1 VKGELNENRSLD
13 RTVLLLLLAIT
24 LFGAAAR
31 WLPVRDVLWLD
42 ELHTSWVVSGKL
54 SEVAPRAAMGN
65 QSPVYF
71 YGVWGVTQLFG
82 QSELTLRVISLI
94 AGVLL
99 IPATFLLAARWTGS
113 PIAGLAAA
121 ALVAIER
128 EFLFYST
135 EARPYALAQLVGVIQ
150 VACFARSYE
159 FCKRCDTST
168 QARWSDRLAM
178 IASSVVLFY
187 LHYTTALLFIAE
199 AVAFVIM
206 LAVMTIQSRDFV
218 AVARRRG
225 MNFVID
231 FAIVTVCCLPA
242 LPALFAIAERR
253 QQWDDL
259 RMSLPVGG
267 VWRAMAVCIALPAI
281 LASVATLP
289 RVLLKRRPFANT
301 PQAGAVIIA
310 LTWLFV
316 PGLAIVLLKRYG
328 WANLIHLR
336 YIIVTA
342 VAPMVFAALI
352 CALAVGR
359 RAQGLITVTII
370 LAALFTSPWLA
381 SVMRGEPAIP
391 DRNEDWQAA
400 VEMINDS
407 EASKDEPVFVCS
419 GLVEDG
425 FLAESDNS
433 DFHEYCLFAVSG
445 VYSIERSSREVY
457 AIPTSLYPR
466 LNADHTQEVVSAGGA
481 WLVVRV
487 HAGPI
492 EDDFMVELQQAGLN
506 PRRRSRHS
514 FGTLTAIWIGV
525 D

>member
-1 VKGELNENRSLD
+1 MKGELNENRSLD

-31 WLPVRDVLWLD
+31 WLPVSDVLWLD

-71 YGVWGVTQLFG
+71 YGVWGVTQMFG

-150 VACFARSYE
+150 VAFFARSYE
-159 FCKRCDTST
+159 FCKRCDAST
-168 QARWSDRLAM
+168 QAKWSDRLAM

-187 LHYTTALLFIAE
+187 LHYTTALLFVAE
-199 AVAFVIM
+199 AVAFAIM
-206 LAVMTIQSRDFV
+206 VVVTRIRSREFPAVT
-218 AVARRRG
+218 RRRG

-242 LPALFAIAERR
+242 LPALFAIAGRR
-253 QQWDDL
+253 QQWDEL
-259 RMSLPVGG
+259 RTSLPLEGI
-267 VWRAMAVCIALPAI
+267 WRAMAVCIVLPAI

-289 RVLLKRRPFANT
+289 RVILKKRPFANK
-301 PQAGAVIIA
+301 PQAFAAIIA
-310 LTWLFV
+310 LTWLLV
-316 PGLAIVLLKRYG
+316 PGLAIVMLKRYG
-328 WANLIHLR
+328 WANLVHLR
-336 YIIVTA
+336 YIVVTA

-359 RAQGLITVTII
+359 RAQSLITVTII
-370 LAALFTSPWLA
+370 LAAAFTSPWLA
-381 SVMRGEPAIP
+381 SMMRGEPAIP
-391 DRNEDWQAA
+391 DRHEDWKAA
-400 VEMINDS
+400 VEMINES

-425 FLAESDNS
+425 LLAESD
-433 DFHEYCLFAVSG
+433 DREFHEYCLCPVSSI
-445 VYSIERSSREVY
+445 YSIERSSREVY

-466 LNADHTQEVVSAGGA
+466 LNSDHVQQIVSEGGA
-481 WLVVRV
+481 WLIVRA

-492 EDDFMVELQQAGLN
+492 EQDVMVELQQAGLI